1 MEIFKLFG
9 SILVNTDEAEQSISK
24 VDKKAGSF
32 ASKLGSGIA
41 TAAKWSAG
49 LIASAAT
56 ASAGVVAAIFQM
68 DEATEEHRQNMGKLA
83 TAYEAAGADI
93 TVAKEAYAGLYR
105 AMGDTGA
112 ATEASQLLAKLA
124 TNTKDVEKWTRIATG
139 VVGTFGDA
147 LPVESLIEAAN
158 ETAKVGEVTG
168 ALADALNW
176 AGISEEEFNEKLAAC
191 GSEQERNQ
199 MITETLA
206 KTYESAAAAFEKNN
220 EQLMANRESQIRLN
234 EAMSDAGAK
243 VEEIKSKISNYGT
256 ELLIQLMPAVES
268 ILTIIQENLPLVQK
282 IFEQF
287 APGIVGMVESLLPQ
301 LMKLAE
307 AVLPVLMELLDLLAP
322 VFTEIVE
329 TILPVVINLI
339 ETLLPPLMDIVETVL
354 PLLLDLLQPILD
366 LIQPILDSLSPLMDM
381 VEDLIPQILELA
393 ESVLPVIVELMELL
407 EPIFLQLIETILP
420 VVVSFMQTLLPLL
433 IDIVEMVLPLL
444 LNLLQPIL
452 DLLQPILDLLSP
464 LLELVVAL
472 MEPLQP
478 ILELVIAFLEPLV
491 SLLGLLTP
499 LLVPLTLLTEPLA
512 QINELLGPIIEKVTE
527 VSEKLIGRATESL
540 QRIADYMK
548 GFIPNMIQS
557 GKDLF
562 NGLWEGAKNIWDSI
576 QSWTTEK
583 LGWILT
589 AVLEK
594 AGQIVSRV
602 KDSLQNLL
610 GALTEF
616 VPNMVQA
623 GKKLFNGLW
632 DGVKGIWSSMQ
643 SWVTEKINWL
653 LDKITFWDN
662 SKSAMADG
670 SHASGLPYVPYD
682 GYRAILHRGES
693 VLNAADTSSLLENIK
708 ALAATGGSSEPITIV
723 VKTTLDGKQIGES
736 VTKYQRNQ
744 ARAVM
749 G

>member
-24 VDKKAGSF
+24 VDKKAGGF

-49 LIASAAT
+49 LIGAAAS
-56 ASAGVVAAIFQM
+56 ASAGVVGAISQM
-68 DEATEEHRQNMGKLA
+68 DEATEEYRTAMGKLNA
-83 TAYEAAGADI
+83 AFEAAGSDADM
-93 TVAKEAYAGLYR
+93 ASYAYGEFYKIL
-105 AMGDTGA
+105 GDVDT
-112 ATEASQLLAKLA
+112 ATEASQLLAQLSTDGEDIA
-124 TNTKDVEKWTRIATG
+124 YWTHIAAG
-139 VVGTFGDA
+139 AYAAFGDA
-147 LPVESLIEAAN
+147 LPIEGLIEAAN

-168 ALADALNW
+168 SLADALNW
-176 AGISEEEFNEKLAAC
+176 VGLSEEDVNKKL
-191 GSEQERNQ
+191 SELSSETERADYIMNLL
-199 MITETLA
+199 MD
-206 KTYESAAAAFEKNN
+206 TYDSTADSFWENN
-220 EQLMANRESQIRLN
+220 EQLVKSREAQTQLN
-234 EAMSDAGAK
+234 NAMVDAGETIA
-243 VEEIKSKISNYGT
+243 ELKSQFSSMGT
-256 ELLIQLMPAVES
+256 GLLTQLMPTIQS
-268 ILTIIQENLPLVQK
+268 ILDIIQENMPLVQQ
-282 IFEQF
+282 IFEQI
-287 APGIVGMVESLLPQ
+287 APVIVGMVEALLPH
-301 LMKLAE
+301 LLSLVDT
-307 AVLPVLMELLDLLAP
+307 VLPVFVELLNLLVP
-322 VFTEIVE
+322 VFVEIVE
-329 TILPVVINLI
+329 TILPVVISLI
-339 ETLLPPLMDIVETVL
+339 ETLLPPLMDIIETLL
-354 PLLLDLLQPILD
+354 PVLLDLLR
-366 LIQPILDSLSPLMDM
+366 
-381 VEDLIPQILELA
+381 
-393 ESVLPVIVELMELL
+393 
-407 EPIFLQLIETILP
+407 
-420 VVVSFMQTLLPLL
+420 
-433 IDIVEMVLPLL
+433 
-444 LNLLQPIL
+444 PIL
-452 DLLQPILDLLSP
+452 DLLQPIIDLLSP
-464 LLELVVAL
+464 LLELVVA
-472 MEPLQP
+472 
-478 ILELVIAFLEPLV
+478 FLEPLTQ
-491 SLLGLLTP
+491 LLGDILTP
-499 LLVPLTLLTEPLA
+499 IIAKATEIA
-512 QINELLGPIIEKVTE
+512 EKIIGKVTE
-527 VSEKLIGRATESL
+527 ALKG
-540 QRIADYMK
+540 IADYMK
-548 GFIPNMIQS
+548 SFIPNMIQS

-562 NGLWEGAKNIWDSI
+562 NGLWDGAKNIWDSI

-610 GALTEF
+610 GALTGF

>member
-176 AGISEEEFNEKLAAC
+176 AGISEDEFNKKLAAC
-191 GSEQERNQ
+191 GTEQERNQ
-199 MITETLA
+199 LITDTLSQ
-206 KTYESAAAAFEKNN
+206 TYEGAAAAYEKNN
-220 EQLMANRESQIRLN
+220 QQLLANRDSQLRLN
-234 EAMSDAGAK
+234 DAMAGAGAK
-243 VEEIKSKISNYGT
+243 VADIKAKVSEMGT
-256 ELLIQLMPAVES
+256 ELLIKLMPS
-268 ILTIIQENLPLVQK
+268 IEKILDVISENMPLVQQ
-282 IFEQF
+282 IFEQI
-287 APGIVGMVESLLPQ
+287 APVIVGMVEALLPH
-301 LMKLAE
+301 LLSLVDT
-307 AVLPVLMELLDLLAP
+307 VLPVFVELLNLLVP
-322 VFTEIVE
+322 VFVEIVE
-329 TILPVVINLI
+329 TILPVVISLI
-339 ETLLPPLMDIVETVL
+339 ETLLPPLMDIIETLL
-354 PLLLDLLQPILD
+354 PVLLDLLR
-366 LIQPILDSLSPLMDM
+366 
-381 VEDLIPQILELA
+381 
-393 ESVLPVIVELMELL
+393 
-407 EPIFLQLIETILP
+407 
-420 VVVSFMQTLLPLL
+420 
-433 IDIVEMVLPLL
+433 
-444 LNLLQPIL
+444 PIL
-452 DLLQPILDLLSP
+452 DLLQPIIDLLSP
-464 LLELVVAL
+464 LLELVVA
-472 MEPLQP
+472 
-478 ILELVIAFLEPLV
+478 FLEPLTQ
-491 SLLGLLTP
+491 LLGDILTP
-499 LLVPLTLLTEPLA
+499 IIAKATEIA
-512 QINELLGPIIEKVTE
+512 EKIIGKVTE
-527 VSEKLIGRATESL
+527 ALKG
-540 QRIADYMK
+540 IADYMK
-548 GFIPNMIQS
+548 SFIPNMIQS

-562 NGLWEGAKNIWDSI
+562 NGLWDGAKNIWDSI

>member
-24 VDKKAGSF
+24 VDKKAGGF

-49 LIASAAT
+49 LIASAAA
-56 ASAGVVAAIFQM
+56 ASAGVVSAIFQM

-105 AMGDTGA
+105 AMGDTDA

-147 LPVESLIEAAN
+147 LPVESLIEASN

-176 AGISEEEFNEKLAAC
+176 AGISEDAFNEKLADC
-191 GSEQERNQ
+191 SSEQERNQ
-199 MITETLA
+199 LITETLA
-206 KTYESAAAAFEKNN
+206 QTYERAAAAFEKNN
-220 EQLMANRESQIRLN
+220 EQLLANRESQIRLN

-243 VEEIKSKISNYGT
+243 VESIKSKISDLGT
-256 ELLIQLMPAVES
+256 ELLIKLMPAIES
-268 ILTIIQENLPLVQK
+268 ILTIIDDNIPLIQQ
-282 IFEQF
+282 ILEQF
-287 APGIVGMVESLLPQ
+287 APIIIDMVEQILPLLTSL
-301 LMKLAE
+301 A
-307 AVLPVLMELLDLLAP
+307 
-322 VFTEIVE
+322 E
-329 TILPVVINLI
+329 TILPVIADLLDWMLPIFVEIEKIHISVLAELI
-339 ETLLPPLMDIVETVL
+339 QTLLPPLMDIVETAL

-366 LIQPILDSLSPLMDM
+366 LIQPILDSLSPIMDM

-393 ESVLPVIVELMELL
+393 ESVLPVIVELLELL
-407 EPIFLQLIETILP
+407 EPIFLEIIQTILP
-420 VVVSFMQTLLPLL
+420 VVVSFMQTLLPPLL
-433 IDIVEMVLPLL
+433 DIVEMVLPLL
-444 LNLLQPIL
+444 LDLLRPIL

-464 LLELVVAL
+464 LLELVVAF

-512 QINELLGPIIEKVTE
+512 QINELLGPIIEKATE
-527 VSEKLIGRATESL
+527 ISEKLIGKATESL
-540 QRIADYMK
+540 QGIADYMN
-548 GFIPNMIQS
+548 GFVPNMIQS

-562 NGLWEGAKNIWDSI
+562 NGLWDGAKNIWNGI
-576 QSWTTEK
+576 EAWLIEK
-583 LGWILT
+583 FGWILT
-589 AVLEK
+589 AVREK

-610 GALTEF
+610 GALTGF

>member
-24 VDKKAGSF
+24 VDEKAGGF

-49 LIASAAT
+49 LIASAAA
-56 ASAGVVAAIFQM
+56 ASAGVVSAIFQM
-68 DEATEEHRQNMGKLA
+68 DEATEEHRQNMGKLN
-83 TAYEAAGADI
+83 TAYEAAGADAN
-93 TVAKEAYAGLYR
+93 VAKEAYAGLYR
-105 AMGDTGA
+105 AMGDADA
-112 ATEASQLLAKLA
+112 ATEAGQLLAKLA
-124 TNTKDVEKWTRIATG
+124 TNTQDVDKWTRIATG

-147 LPVESLIEAAN
+147 LPVESLIEASN

-176 AGISEEEFNEKLAAC
+176 AGISEDEFNEKLAAC
-191 GSEQERNQ
+191 GTEQERNQ
-199 MITETLA
+199 LITDTLSQ
-206 KTYESAAAAFEKNN
+206 TYESAAAAYEKNN
-220 EQLMANRESQIRLN
+220 EQLLANRDSQLRLN
-234 EAMSDAGAK
+234 DAMAGAGAK
-243 VEEIKSKISNYGT
+243 VADIKAKVSEMGT
-256 ELLIQLMPAVES
+256 ELLIKLMPS
-268 ILTIIQENLPLVQK
+268 IEKILDVISENMPLVQQ
-282 IFEQF
+282 IFEQI
-287 APGIVGMVESLLPQ
+287 APVIVGMVEALLPH
-301 LMKLAE
+301 LLSLVDT
-307 AVLPVLMELLDLLAP
+307 VLPVFVELLNLLVP
-322 VFTEIVE
+322 VFVEIVE
-329 TILPVVINLI
+329 TILPVVISLI
-339 ETLLPPLMDIVETVL
+339 ETLLPPLMDIIETLL
-354 PLLLDLLQPILD
+354 PVLLDLLR
-366 LIQPILDSLSPLMDM
+366 
-381 VEDLIPQILELA
+381 
-393 ESVLPVIVELMELL
+393 
-407 EPIFLQLIETILP
+407 
-420 VVVSFMQTLLPLL
+420 
-433 IDIVEMVLPLL
+433 
-444 LNLLQPIL
+444 PIL
-452 DLLQPILDLLSP
+452 DLLQPIIDLLSP
-464 LLELVVAL
+464 LLELVVA
-472 MEPLQP
+472 
-478 ILELVIAFLEPLV
+478 FLEPLTQ
-491 SLLGLLTP
+491 LLGDILTP
-499 LLVPLTLLTEPLA
+499 IIAKATEIA
-512 QINELLGPIIEKVTE
+512 EKIIGKVTE
-527 VSEKLIGRATESL
+527 ALKG
-540 QRIADYMK
+540 IADYMK
-548 GFIPNMIQS
+548 SFIPNMIQS

-562 NGLWEGAKNIWDSI
+562 NGLWDGAKNIWDSI

-589 AVLEK
+589 AVREK

>member
-24 VDKKAGSF
+24 VDKKAGGF

-68 DEATEEHRQNMGKLA
+68 DEATEEHRQNMGKLN
-83 TAYEAAGADI
+83 TAYEAAGADAN
-93 TVAKEAYAGLYR
+93 VAKEAYAGLYR
-105 AMGDTGA
+105 AMGDTDA
-112 ATEASQLLAKLA
+112 ATEAGQLLAKLA
-124 TNTKDVEKWTRIATG
+124 TNTQDVDKWTRIATG

-147 LPVESLIEAAN
+147 LPVESLIEASN

-176 AGISEEEFNEKLAAC
+176 AGISEDEFNEKLAAC
-191 GSEQERNQ
+191 GTEQERNQ
-199 MITETLA
+199 LITDTLSQ
-206 KTYESAAAAFEKNN
+206 TYESAAAAYEKNN
-220 EQLMANRESQIRLN
+220 EQLLANRDSQLRLN
-234 EAMSDAGAK
+234 DAMAGAGAT
-243 VEEIKSKISNYGT
+243 VADIKSKFSEMGT
-256 ELLIQLMPAVES
+256 ELLIQLMPTIES
-268 ILTIIQENLPLVQK
+268 ILTIIQENMPLVQQ

-287 APGIVGMVESLLPQ
+287 APVIVGMVEALLPQ
-301 LMKLAE
+301 LLSLVDT
-307 AVLPVLMELLDLLAP
+307 VLPVFVELLNLLVP
-322 VFTEIVE
+322 VFVEIVE
-329 TILPVVINLI
+329 TILPVVISLI
-339 ETLLPPLMDIVETVL
+339 ETLLPPLMDIIETLL
-354 PLLLDLLQPILD
+354 PVLLDLLR
-366 LIQPILDSLSPLMDM
+366 
-381 VEDLIPQILELA
+381 
-393 ESVLPVIVELMELL
+393 
-407 EPIFLQLIETILP
+407 
-420 VVVSFMQTLLPLL
+420 
-433 IDIVEMVLPLL
+433 
-444 LNLLQPIL
+444 PIL
-452 DLLQPILDLLSP
+452 DLLQPIIDLLSP
-464 LLELVVAL
+464 LLELVVA
-472 MEPLQP
+472 
-478 ILELVIAFLEPLV
+478 FLEPLTQ
-491 SLLGLLTP
+491 LLGDILTP
-499 LLVPLTLLTEPLA
+499 IIAKATEIA
-512 QINELLGPIIEKVTE
+512 EKIIGKVTE
-527 VSEKLIGRATESL
+527 ALKG
-540 QRIADYMK
+540 IADYMK
-548 GFIPNMIQS
+548 SFIPNMIQS

-562 NGLWEGAKNIWDSI
+562 NGLWDGAKNIWDSI